1 MFKLVMNYFNERL
14 SSKAPIQ
21 REEET
26 IFIIYR
32 YKADNQLVRCLRP
45 WILRIILE
53 YVTSDKE
60 RGEEKRTIL
69 WLKSPARDVYIGEGR
84 RNRSRSPRRDDDDR
98 RYQSSYRGDSRRSR
112 PPRRGPP
119 PRGSYAQRSS
129 DYEIKANRKY
139 ENSIFIGN
147 LPYNTQWYEIKDHF
161 ASAGPIVR
169 ADVVTSHGKP
179 RGMGT
184 VEFQD
189 RESAQNAIRMFDR
202 TSFKEREIFVFIGNL
217 PFSVKWQDLK
227 DLFKEIGEVE
237 RADIIESTPGR
248 SRGMGTV
255 HFYNEADVEKAIERF
270 NGFEWF
276 GRKIDV
282 RPSKFPKDDRAVPST
297 PKIRTDGLSKNT
309 DFTLGVTG
317 DGEESPIIYASN
329 LPWETAESDLFELF
343 GSIATVERAE
353 LQYGRGGN
361 SSGNAVVKFS
371 DVETARSVI
380 QQLNGYEYGN
390 RHLKITFAKFPSA
403 EQLEALHEEIRKNT
417 EETISSGL
425 AEAPIERTSPV
436 SEEHSKPA
444 ANPIEQSGAVDD
456 GDEMIEE

>member
-1 MFKLVMNYFNERL
+1 M
-14 SSKAPIQ
+14 
-21 REEET
+21 
-26 IFIIYR
+26 
-32 YKADNQLVRCLRP
+32 
-45 WILRIILE
+45 
-53 YVTSDKE
+53 
-60 RGEEKRTIL
+60 
-69 WLKSPARDVYIGEGR
+69 
-84 RNRSRSPRRDDDDR
+84 
-98 RYQSSYRGDSRRSR
+98 
-112 PPRRGPP
+112 
-119 PRGSYAQRSS
+119 
-129 DYEIKANRKY
+129 
-139 ENSIFIGN
+139 
-147 LPYNTQWYEIKDHF
+147 PYNTQWYEIKDHF

-202 TSFKEREIFVFIGNL
+202 TSFKEREIFVREDLPPPEKQNGRDEFRPGKYDRYDRPPRDDRYDRPTRDDRYDRPPRDDRYDRPARDDRYDRRGGYDRYYDRYDGYDSYDRRDRFSRDTYAPPRRDFRREPKRERREARGFEVFIGNL

-255 HFYNEADVEKAIERF
+255 HFYNEADVEKAVERF